1 MSRHP
6 PGRQDFNDATL
17 VNTSGLIPKE
27 AGSEETFKFKPAS
40 FKIENGTQL
49 YIAIQAENE
58 AGLTSEV
65 SNIAQA
71 VNFIPPEH
79 SFSTLSPD
87 ISAIC
92 LTIWGLTV
100 ILNNILN

>member
-6 PGRQDFNDATL
+6 PGLQDFNDATL

-40 FKIENGTQL
+40 FKIENGTQI

-71 VNFIPPEH
+71 VNFIPPREP
-79 SFSTLSPD
+79 SNPNLGNKMPVP
-87 ISAIC
+87 C
-92 LTIWGLTV
+92 LTVLVFVATLFIF
-100 ILNNILN
+100 